1 MWMHVL
7 KWIISAIYFQR
18 LIGRYIWIHRA
29 VLTAFGLSN
38 RNVFLLWGGIGH
50 YCPTLEGWTVFASS
64 ESNFLKFVRF
74 DGHIFFFNLVIF
86 IPDLV
91 LFSFPTVAHEHLK
104 ERGIFGIAPPPPGV
118 NPADYYHQMTL
129 LASHPSPYGELLL
142 QGGAVGAGG
151 HLHDYLTPMDG
162 KWLPNELYFWLFA
175 LFRSVKPNLRNV
187 FEAILLV
194 SSEHRCPQ
202 TWSIGITDQPLK
214 KCNISEIIFS
224 LKFKLWARSFH
235 LNKP

>member
-1 MWMHVL
+1 MSIYTDRLFFSLSCSPPGLSGSPVISDISLIRLSPHAVSAAEFGHAHHYVNPHMEHYLRSVHGSPTL
-7 KWIISAIYFQR
+7 SMISAAR
-18 LIGRYIWIHRA
+18 
-29 VLTAFGLSN
+29 GLS
-38 RNVFLLWGGIGH
+38 
-50 YCPTLEGWTVFASS
+50 PAE
-64 ESNFLKFVRF
+64 
-74 DGHIFFFNLVIF
+74 
-86 IPDLV
+86 
-91 LFSFPTVAHEHLK
+91 VAHEHLK

-202 TWSIGITDQPLK
+202 T
-214 KCNISEIIFS
+214 
-224 LKFKLWARSFH
+224 
-235 LNKP
+235 